1 MGKDFNRMQQQH
13 EAISA
18 SWNTNAEA
26 AHFFQMVSDGR
37 LSFEQAERDLLMRPE
52 QLARLCKGCPRE
64 ARIFKAIFKRRCQT
78 YGDFLFLCAH
88 PEQVEE
94 FRQAVYLT
102 GSVSDA

>member
-26 AHFFQMVSDGR
+26 AFFFQMVSDGR
-37 LSFEQAERDLLMRPE
+37 LSFERAQRDILMRPE
-52 QLARLCKGCPRE
+52 QLARLCKDCPLE
-64 ARIFKAIFKRRCQT
+64 ATIFKAIFKRRCQT

-88 PEQVEE
+88 PERVEE
-94 FRQAVYLT
+94 FRQTAYLT
-102 GSVSDA
+102 VGAA